1 MARRGREDWFGL
13 VREQESSGL
22 SISEFCRRK
31 KLTENSFYRW
41 RRLLAEDKGASF
53 VPLEVVGTRAVD
65 ITLPCGATVNVAA
78 DRKALQ
84 EVFAALLSVEVGD
97 A

>member
-1 MARRGREDWFGL
+1 M
-13 VREQESSGL
+13 
-22 SISEFCRRK
+22 
-31 KLTENSFYRW
+31 
-41 RRLLAEDKGASF
+41 
-53 VPLEVVGTRAVD
+53 PLEVVGTRSVD